1 MVGQRTSSARTT
13 FHARVTHVLS
23 LDGGRLPIR
32 HNRGDLPGAEGPL
45 GDILTI
51 L

>member
-13 FHARVTHVLS
+13 FHARVTHILS
-23 LDGGRLPIR
+23 LD
-32 HNRGDLPGAEGPL
+32 DLPGAEGPL
-45 GDILTI
+45 GNILTI